1 MRNLDVHLEIL
12 DKTNENACVN
22 LDVQLAIL
30 ERTNGN
36 A

>member
-1 MRNLDVHLEIL
+1 MRNLDVQLAIL
-12 DKTNENACVN
+12 DKTNGNACVN